1 MSAVPTPQEHPVTA
15 MVLHWVHLISM
26 FILIFTGIYIH
37 NPWFLGAMGAMRQ
50 WHFVAMWV
58 FILTT
63 IVRIYWAFFGAGSA
77 DGGETVK
84 VRDAKHFLP
93 EKSNKGQFW
102 PTLKYYVFLS
112 KSHDEPAKYN
122 SLQKW
127 AYNAIPILV
136 LLQALTGFAIYP
148 PFMAFFAPMT
158 AFLGGLSQVRM
169 FHYLIMYL
177 FIVFLMVHIY
187 LSAVEEPQE
196 FPAMFFGVRNPNK
209 KPAKEAPE
217 TGQAA

>member
-1 MSAVPTPQEHPVTA
+1 MSAVPTAEEHPLTA

-37 NPWFLGAMGAMRQ
+37 YPWFPGAMGAMRQ
-50 WHFVAMWV
+50 WHFVFMWI

-63 IVRIYWAFFGAGSA
+63 VVRIYWAFFGAGSA
-77 DGGETVK
+77 DGGKTVK
-84 VRDAKHFLP
+84 VRDSKHFLP
-93 EKSNKGQFW
+93 EKSNKGQFL

-112 KSHDEPAKYN
+112 KSHDAPAKYN

-127 AYNAIPILV
+127 AYNVIPLLV
-136 LLQALTGFAIYP
+136 LMQAITGFAIYE
-148 PFMAFFAPMT
+148 PFAAFFAPMS
-158 AFLGGLSQVRM
+158 AFLGGVGQVRM
-169 FHYLIMYL
+169 YHYLIMYV

-196 FPAMFFGVRNPNK
+196 FPAMFFGVRDGK
-209 KPAKEAPE
+209 KAVKEAPE
-217 TGQAA
+217 SGQAA